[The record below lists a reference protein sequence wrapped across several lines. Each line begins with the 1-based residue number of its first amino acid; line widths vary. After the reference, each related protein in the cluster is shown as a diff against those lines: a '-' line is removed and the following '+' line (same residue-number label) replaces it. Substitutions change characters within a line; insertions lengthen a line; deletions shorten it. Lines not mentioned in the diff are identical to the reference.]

1 MLPSGFV
8 PSVDEVAEQVCDVA
22 GDDAAARLP
31 AAIAIARELTTLGD
45 ALVEQ
50 FVVNARVDGL
60 SRTRIAELVGTS
72 ERAAQKRYA
81 ALSVLAGAWPGEL
94 ADRFAGP

>member
-1 MLPSGFV
+1 MSRFV
-8 PSVDEVAEQVCDVA
+8 PSVDEVAEKVSDVA

-31 AAIAIARELTTLGD
+31 AAIAIARELTKIGH

-50 FVVNARVDGL
+50 FVVEARVDGL
-60 SRTRIAELVGTS
+60 SWARIAELVGTS
-72 ERAAQKRYA
+72 EPAAQERYA